1 MVRIAVSA
9 ALALAWHVAGAEAQT
24 EPAAKAAP
32 LISWRAD
39 AEVSAVQAPTETP
52 LPLHQDSSVT
62 PAVFDEVPLPKQSPK
77 ESTDAL
83 HLAPPSRGLALPQ
96 NNLTPGRDT
105 LPFDIPHVES
115 LTTAGAGL
123 AIVLGLFLVCAWLV
137 RRSGPK
143 PTTPLPRDA
152 VAVLGRTPLAGS
164 HFAHLVQLGNKL
176 VLISVSPDGVSP
188 LAEVT
193 EPHEVHR
200 LLGLC
205 LRNQKHSSTAE
216 FHKVLEQLAREG
228 ERGFLGDQASGN
240 FARAGRS

>member
-1 MVRIAVSA
+1 MARIAVPA
-9 ALALAWHVAGAEAQT
+9 ALALAWHVAGATAQT
-24 EPAAKAAP
+24 GPAGPAATAAP
-32 LISWRAD
+32 LIAWRAD
-39 AEVSAVQAPTETP
+39 AEVSAEQAPAVTTSP
-52 LPLHQDSSVT
+52 MHQDSFV
-62 PAVFDEVPLPKQSPK
+62 ARAAFREEALPKQS
-77 ESTDAL
+77 SDVR
-83 HLAPPSRGLALPQ
+83 HLAPRSRGQALPP
-96 NNLTPGRDT
+96 NDLSSGRDS
-105 LPFDIPHVES
+105 LPFDIPQVES

-123 AIVLGLFLVCAWLV
+123 AIVLGLFMVCAWLV

-176 VLISVSPDGVSP
+176 VLVSVSPEGVSP

-216 FHKVLEQLAREG
+216 FHQVLEQLAREG
-228 ERGFLGDQASGN
+228 DRGFLGDQVSGGY
-240 FARAGRS
+240 ARAGRS